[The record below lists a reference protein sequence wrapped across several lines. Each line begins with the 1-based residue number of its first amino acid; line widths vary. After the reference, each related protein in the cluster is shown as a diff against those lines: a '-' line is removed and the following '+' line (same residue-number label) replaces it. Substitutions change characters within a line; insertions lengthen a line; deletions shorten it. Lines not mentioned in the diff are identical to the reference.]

1 MRELQSR
8 DYFERRSEEE
18 RTAAEQASDARAAQS
33 HRELAEHY
41 RQVANGSERLPA
53 DDDGSP
59 EVGTLAKEFRIV
71 P

>member
-1 MRELQSR
+1 MHEPQSR

-18 RTAAEQASDARAAQS
+18 RTAAEQASDQRAAQS

-41 RQVANGSERLPA
+41 RNVANGSEALP
-53 DDDGSP
+53 DDDDRGSDDGFLP
-59 EVGTLAKEFRIV
+59 KEFRIV